1 MLVNRLPCRS
11 FRAKAGISQI
21 VNPPRVVTDPN
32 CVQRRVLHNERRPMR
47 LLFVHDRFGA
57 MAGAEVNL
65 QLTATELK
73 SRGHTPGL
81 LHGPP
86 TGKGEQEW
94 RDLFEKCYALGSGTG
109 VLAREFP
116 DSSSATRAAL
126 REFQPGAIYVHKMS
140 DRRVLRALADSS
152 VPVVHMVHDHDLYC
166 MRSYKYFPLTRTICT
181 RAAGLGCIFPCG
193 ASLARNRNGGFPVK
207 WVSYRARK
215 AEIALNRRFE
225 RIIVATDYMRQEL
238 LRNGFDGRR
247 IEIHAPV
254 PRTKNQATPASFSDR
269 NLIVYSGQIIRG
281 KGVDVLLE
289 SLARVR
295 LPFECVICGD
305 GNHRNHCEQRAREL
319 GLSDRVQ
326 FKGYV
331 PPAELAAF
339 YAEASL
345 AVVSSVWPEPFG
357 AVGLEAMRHGLP
369 VVAFDAGGINEWLF
383 DGQNGF
389 LVPWMD
395 RAQFAIRIEQL
406 LADKSLARKLGE
418 RGRQFGREKF
428 DFDDYISGLEKMFL
442 RIIGQS
448 GIRRMES
455 INYGTSNR

>member
-1 MLVNRLPCRS
+1 
-11 FRAKAGISQI
+11 
-21 VNPPRVVTDPN
+21 
-32 CVQRRVLHNERRPMR
+32 MR

-65 QLTATELK
+65 QLTAAELK
-73 SRGHTPGL
+73 DRGHTPGL

-94 RDLFEKCYALGSGTG
+94 RELFPESFALDRGNSLS
-109 VLAREFP
+109 LAQL
-116 DSSSATRAAL
+116 AL
-126 REFQPGAIYVHKMS
+126 REFQPDAIYIHKMS
-140 DRRVLRALADSS
+140 DRQVLRALAESG
-152 VPVVHMVHDHDLYC
+152 VPVVRMVHDHDLYC

-215 AEIALNRRFE
+215 VEITLNRRFE

-254 PRTKNQATPASFSDR
+254 PRTNDQITNASFNDH

-305 GNHRNHCEQRAREL
+305 GNHRNYCEQLAREL
-319 GLSDRVQ
+319 GLSDRVR

-383 DGQNGF
+383 DGENGF

-395 RAQFAIRIEQL
+395 RAKFAERIEQL
-406 LADKSLARKLGE
+406 LGNKSLARELGE
-418 RGRQFGREKF
+418 RGRKFGREKF
-428 DFDDYISGLEKMFL
+428 NFGEYISGLEKMFS
-442 RIIGQS
+442 RVVSQS
-448 GIRRMES
+448 GARRMES
-455 INYGTSNR
+455 ITNATNGH